1 MANAEETARGN
12 GKKPRSRGTGS
23 SSPATPGR
31 LSGAFGGTDTQTM
44 EWADIEPRYIAWVLS
59 AITAL
64 GGAVTYGRSRD
75 SGALMVTLLLDG
87 ERETKWIS
95 PRDDPEAVLTEIAE
109 RLETAR

>member
-12 GKKPRSRGTGS
+12 GKKLRSRRTGS
-23 SSPATPGR
+23 SAVPGQGR
-31 LSGAFGGTDTQTM
+31 LSGAFGGTDTPAM
-44 EWADIEPRYIAWVLS
+44 DWADVEPRYIAWVL
-59 AITAL
+59 TAVTTL

-95 PRDDPEAVLTEIAE
+95 PRDAPEDVLTEIAE
-109 RLETAR
+109 RLQALQ